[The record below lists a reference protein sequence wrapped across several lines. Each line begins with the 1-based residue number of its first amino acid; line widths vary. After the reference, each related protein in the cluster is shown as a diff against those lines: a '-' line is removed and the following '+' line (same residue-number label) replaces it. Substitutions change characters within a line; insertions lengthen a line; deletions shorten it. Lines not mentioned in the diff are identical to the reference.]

1 MYGFTILSSLLLSL
15 WKLEPGLA
23 IRGKVCRI
31 PTKKLAIV
39 VFPAL
44 LYQKRTSLAV

>member
-1 MYGFTILSSLLLSL
+1 MYGFSILSSLLLTL